1 MAPPT
6 GIAPRLLLSVS
17 YTIYCARRLPD
28 PAPEAPTGTAPDSVT
43 DTARFPWIPKRP
55 GSPLAAV
62 RDVSLAKVVREDILG
77 LILKGEL
84 APGRRIN
91 EPDVAER
98 LGVSRVPVREALRE
112 LESTGLVVSR
122 KNVGVFVR
130 ELAPR
135 EVAELYEL
143 RGVLDGH
150 AGSRAAALG
159 ETRRRALSRTLDSA
173 NAAMR
178 KAARRGDVP
187 AYYAEN
193 LRFHWAIVESAGNAK
208 LLEAYRAVVQQLH
221 LWRLKN
227 LSRPIGMAASIAEHE
242 AIAKAVREGDTH
254 RAGRLLADHV
264 GAARQRLQDHLT
276 EEMTP

>member
-1 MAPPT
+1 MNDAT
-6 GIAPRLLLSVS
+6 
-17 YTIYCARRLPD
+17 
-28 PAPEAPTGTAPDSVT
+28 
-43 DTARFPWIPKRP
+43 RFPWISKHPA
-55 GSPLAAV
+55 SPLAAV
-62 RDVSLAKVVREDILG
+62 RDVSLAKMVREDILG
-77 LILKGEL
+77 LILKGEI

-130 ELAPR
+130 ELAPQ

-150 AGSRAAALG
+150 AGARAAALQ
-159 ETRRRALSRTLDSA
+159 EAPRRTLSRTLDSA

-178 KAARRGDVP
+178 RAARRGDVP
-187 AYYAEN
+187 GYYAEN
-193 LRFHWAIVESAGNAK
+193 LRFHWAVVEAAGNAK

-227 LSRPIGMAASIAEHE
+227 LSQPIGMAASIAEHQ
-242 AIAKAVREGDTH
+242 AIAKAVRVGDPE

-264 GAARQRLQDHLT
+264 GAARLRLQNHLT